1 MKSQHLTA
9 YPAGSM
15 REVFSISFPLILM
28 AASGN
33 LMHFF
38 DRVFLAQYDLNAMN
52 TAIAAYIPVQ
62 TLHFSTIAIASI
74 AEVFV
79 GRYNGAQKFQ
89 QLSWPVWQMIYFSLF
104 TTLIFWGCAFIGIES
119 FVPAAYREEA
129 SNYLFWTLISGP
141 LFPLAA
147 ALACF
152 FIGQGKVWIVT
163 GATFLA
169 NFINIILVKIFI
181 FGLPGIIPEM
191 GLNGAAL
198 ASGLAIGLECVFLF
212 ILFLSKKNKL
222 RYHTHHAQF
231 RWSIFKD
238 CLWVGI
244 PSSLGHLV
252 EMIGWSIILYTVAQ
266 TSPTHATLYGICQ
279 TLWILLCCFIEG
291 VHKGVI
297 ALAANALGAKESQ
310 LIPKI
315 LRSSIQLCAIIILG
329 LAAIL
334 WMAPHAILGL
344 FFNTTNTTTSA
355 EIIILAA
362 QGVTLLS
369 VGFIFDAF
377 SWIFA
382 GILTAATDTRFV
394 MFTAITTTWVVAV
407 IPIYFFLTPE
417 SNPLI
422 PNWIWILTSLMAAVS
437 NGTRYFFSHWKKMAK
452 KEAPSLT

>member
-1 MKSQHLTA
+1 MKSHHLTA

-15 REVFSISFPLILM
+15 REVFSISLPLILM

-38 DRVFLAQYDLNAMN
+38 DRVFLAQYDLHAMN

-79 GRYNGAQKFQ
+79 GRYNGAQKFK

-104 TTLIFWGCAFIGIES
+104 TILIFWGCAFVGIES
-119 FVPAAYREEA
+119 FVPEFYREDA
-129 SNYLFWTLISGP
+129 SSYLFWTLISGP

-163 GATFLA
+163 AATFLA

-181 FGLPGIIPEM
+181 FGVPGIFPEM

-212 ILFLSKKNKL
+212 VLFLSKKNKS
-222 RYHTHHAQF
+222 RYHTHDARF
-231 RWSIFKD
+231 RRDVFKD

-252 EMIGWSIILYTVAQ
+252 EMIGWSIILYTVAEA
-266 TSPTHATLYGICQ
+266 SPTHATLYGICQ

-297 ALAANALGAKESQ
+297 ALASNALGAKELQ

-315 LRSSIQLCAIIILG
+315 LKSSIQLCALLILG

-334 WMAPHAILGL
+334 WMAPHALLGF
-344 FFNTTNTTTSA
+344 FFNAATSH
-355 EIIILAA
+355 EMLILAA
-362 QGVTLLS
+362 QGVSLLS
-369 VGFIFDAF
+369 VGFIFDAV

-394 MFTAITTTWVVAV
+394 MFTAITTTWIVAV
-407 IPIYFFLTPE
+407 LPIYFFLTPD

-422 PNWIWILTSLMAAVS
+422 PNWIWILTSSFAAIS
-437 NGTRYFFSHWKKMAK
+437 NGARYFFSHWKKMIK
-452 KEAPSLT
+452 TEAPSLR